1 MTRLVLL
8 GAVTAALALSA
19 AAEGQLTYL
28 GAWPHQVIVFDA
40 AREKIVDHIELNT
53 DVPRSLVLSP
63 DRKKLYV
70 STLNDNAIVT
80 IDLATNKVIDSFSLN
95 TPGKNYRL
103 SGLTT
108 DPAGHFLYGVVV
120 TITKEMDHYD
130 VDPPKFAV
138 IDLSEK
144 EVVALG
150 GVLPKDDTFIR
161 YRVPI
166 KASPDGEFSPPLPR

>member
-1 MTRLVLL
+1 M
-8 GAVTAALALSA
+8 AANPDS
-19 AAEGQLTYL
+19 QLTYL

-40 AREKIVDHIELNT
+40 AKEKIVDRIELKT

-63 DRKKLYV
+63 DHKKLYV

-108 DPAGHFLYGVVV
+108 DPAGHFLVRCRRYHHQTDGPLRRRSPEVRSYRS
-120 TITKEMDHYD
+120 ELRRRS
-130 VDPPKFAV
+130 FAGA
-138 IDLSEK
+138 IFRKTTCSL
-144 EVVALG
+144 A
-150 GVLPKDDTFIR
+150 T
-161 YRVPI
+161 
-166 KASPDGEFSPPLPR
+166 ASP